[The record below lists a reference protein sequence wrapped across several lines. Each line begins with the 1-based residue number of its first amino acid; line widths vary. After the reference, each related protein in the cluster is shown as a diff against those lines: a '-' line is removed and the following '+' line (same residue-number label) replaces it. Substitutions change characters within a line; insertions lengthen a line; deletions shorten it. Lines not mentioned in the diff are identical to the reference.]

1 MSNIRKMQM
10 TWELSEIVEELAK
23 TFQQTSRRIYLENR
37 STTDLKG
44 NNLIVSNMKDLLQVH
59 FF

>member
-23 TFQQTSRRIYLENR
+23 TFQQTSRRIYLENMVY
-37 STTDLKG
+37 
-44 NNLIVSNMKDLLQVH
+44 N
-59 FF
+59 